1 MNLRRWP
8 LTFWSRK
15 VCYFLSFFS
24 CKVNLAKLYIKNVI
38 SKYIFYKWYDLIISW
53 FNQQGICLVPV
64 CILYI
69 INCICFARAFFSM
82 LCLALLGLV
91 LKYWNE
97 SLFPDLSFIY
107 ITPVVGMFPQF
118 LPPFLLFQLFH
129 LSPFT
134 ALTVHPS
141 FHPTQPPCFS
151 SFPNNPLSSPSQFN
165 NKVNGKHLIAFTT
178 FLLPL
183 SIHFEKVLARP
194 LSYFLHN
201 FKKTFA
207 RKKQQPFV

>member
-1 MNLRRWP
+1 MVILRRWP

-38 SKYIFYKWYDLIISW
+38 FKYIFYKWYDLIISW

-165 NKVNGKHLIAFTT
+165 SKWKASHCFHNLSPPSFNSFWKSACKTT
-178 FLLPL
+178 
-183 SIHFEKVLARP
+183 VLVSA
-194 LSYFLHN
+194 
-201 FKKTFA
+201 
-207 RKKQQPFV
+207 